1 MIVEVLDIELLK
13 VKNLKNLNTKGEG
26 GKEVTKGNGEG
37 GTESS
42 QMVTLKIKVTQSP
55 TF

>member
-1 MIVEVLDIELLK
+1 MIVEVLDVELLK
-13 VKNLKNLNTKGEG
+13 VKNLNTKGEG